1 MRGYFI
7 DSDTMQELWIRLT
20 KIELDNV
27 NEVMDALGFAKGVL
41 YPIHE
46 ADYEEIKPKVCQNK
60 AESEDKE

>member
-20 KIELDNV
+20 KIELDNL

-41 YPIHE
+41 YPIKE
-46 ADYEEIKPKVCQNK
+46 ADYEEVKPKVCQDN
-60 AESEDKE
+60 AESEE

>member
-7 DSDTMQELWIRLT
+7 ESDTMQELWIRLT
-20 KIELDNV
+20 KIELDNI

-46 ADYEEIKPKVCQNK
+46 SDYEEVKPK
-60 AESEDKE
+60 ESEVKE

>member
-20 KIELDNV
+20 KIELDNL

-41 YPIHE
+41 YPIRE
-46 ADYEEIKPKVCQNK
+46 ADYEEVKLK
-60 AESEDKE
+60 ESEDQK